1 MTMTVDKWLSL
12 FEEAFKY
19 VNKQFTAEDKS
30 FLCKQ
35 YFKDLP
41 DYEKAHALE
50 IIEIFTRY
58 FLFKATRGE
67 TFGPISK
74 VELSFGRTLEEN
86 YGLIEGPFLNLAR
99 SYWTYR
105 FEVDDY
111 FMSKKGFEYILDGI
125 LRQVEINIAGLFFP
139 TPGGVTIPVEKR
151 MEDQRQFLK
160 EFAPTIDVENFLLE
174 NPILKLESSRQGSFL
189 KPRLVPITVG
199 FVKLF
204 LAIVI
209 YIIFDNIFAKILS
222 FLLGLWSIV
231 SFKVGFKASDK
242 ELEDLV
248 NNPDIAPESSNAIFR
263 KYVFDE
269 DEYKHKKTDN

>member
-1 MTMTVDKWLSL
+1 MTVDKWLSL
-12 FEEAFKY
+12 FEEAFNY
-19 VNKQFTAEDKS
+19 VDKPFTVENKS

-35 YFKDLP
+35 YAKDLP
-41 DYEKAHALE
+41 EYEKVHAFE

-58 FLFKATRGE
+58 FFSKAARGE

-74 VELSFGRTLEEN
+74 VESNFGRTLEEN
-86 YGLIEGPFLNLAR
+86 YGLTEGPFLNLAR

-139 TPGGVTIPVEKR
+139 TPGSVTPPVEKR
-151 MEDQRQFLK
+151 MENQRQFLK
-160 EFAPTIDVENFLLE
+160 EFAPTIDVEKFLLE
-174 NPILKLESSRQGSFL
+174 NPILKWESSRQGSFL

-199 FVKLF
+199 FFKLF
-204 LAIVI
+204 LAIGI
-209 YIIFDNIFAKILS
+209 YIVFGNILGKFLS
-222 FLLGLWSIV
+222 FLLVLWSIV

-248 NNPDIAPESSNAIFR
+248 NNPDIAPESSNAIFG